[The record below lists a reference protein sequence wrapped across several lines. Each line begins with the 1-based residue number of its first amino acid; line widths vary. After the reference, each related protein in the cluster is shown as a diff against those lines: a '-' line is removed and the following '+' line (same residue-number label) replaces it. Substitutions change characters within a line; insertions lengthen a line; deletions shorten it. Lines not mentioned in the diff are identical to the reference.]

1 MRWKSSAPK
10 RSEHGRCR
18 DAAGRV
24 STEIAQIAIMTDSA
38 EQLQR
43 LYLAGFELQTF
54 ERYPKCIGVVR
65 DGCVALLVPGMDGLQ
80 ILGSPGWRMGEV
92 MGVLTEREGRQ
103 VFQAK
108 SEIAE
113 ATPEKLAI
121 LQKFHDDVAEVF
133 RKKDDA

>member
-1 MRWKSSAPK
+1 MS
-10 RSEHGRCR
+10 
-18 DAAGRV
+18 
-24 STEIAQIAIMTDSA
+24 DSA

-65 DGCVALLVPGMDGLQ
+65 ENCVALLVPGVNGLQ

-92 MGVLTEREGRQ
+92 MGVLTERKGRK

-108 SEIAE
+108 SEVIE
-113 ATPEKLAI
+113 ATPERLAI
-121 LQKFHDDVAEVF
+121 LQKFRQEISQLL
-133 RKKDDA
+133 R